1 MQNENEGNLAKRS
14 RFHQA
19 EMDVLSLRPGEDF
32 NDLPPGY
39 VVFICAFDPFG
50 AGLYRYTFENTC
62 AELGFPLNDGTK
74 KIFLNTK
81 GTNDKDVPGE
91 LRLFL
96 RYVENS
102 SDAYVAELNSPK
114 IQKIHNRVTYV
125 KKSREWEGRFMRF
138 EELLKRSAEKAA
150 KQAAEETA
158 KRVTEEVTQE
168 VTQKVT
174 QKVTK
179 ETQDQILRLA
189 DYMIKAGEA
198 EQISHLREDPD
209 FLHAMLDKYHL
220 LNSNDV

>member
-1 MQNENEGNLAKRS
+1 
-14 RFHQA
+14 
-19 EMDVLSLRPGEDF
+19 
-32 NDLPPGY
+32 
-39 VVFICAFDPFG
+39 
-50 AGLYRYTFENTC
+50 
-62 AELGFPLNDGTK
+62 
-74 KIFLNTK
+74 
-81 GTNDKDVPGE
+81 
-91 LRLFL
+91 
-96 RYVENS
+96 
-102 SDAYVAELNSPK
+102 
-114 IQKIHNRVTYV
+114 
-125 KKSREWEGRFMRF
+125 MRF